1 MTEVQYLYE
10 VATPEE
16 FDLMK
21 LRTLKAKTI
30 CLFKM
35 GKPPLTNPRNL
46 RKSEF
51 TTLIKQVKEMLDTYT
66 DEALTK
72 EFDELC
78 LEEILGDNVDYTK
91 YPIYNLKNLP
101 DVDEGIEGLEVVDGK
116 CEVKVPRKIEE
127 QIVE

>member
-1 MTEVQYLYE
+1 MTESQYLYE

-46 RKSEF
+46 RKSELSS
-51 TTLIKQVKEMLDTYT
+51 LIKQVKEMLDTYT

-72 EFDELC
+72 EFNELC
-78 LEEILGDNVDYTK
+78 LEEILGEKSDYTQ
-91 YPIYNLKNLP
+91 YPVYDLKNAP
-101 DVDEGIEGLEVVDGK
+101 DVDAGIEGLEVINGV
-116 CEVKVPRKIEE
+116 CEVKVPKKLE
-127 QIVE
+127 Q

>member
-1 MTEVQYLYE
+1 MTETQYLYE
-10 VATPEE
+10 VANQEE

-46 RKSEF
+46 RKTEF
-51 TTLIKQVKEMLDTYT
+51 TCLIKQVKEMLDTYT

-78 LEEILGDNVDYTK
+78 LEEVLGEKADYTT
-91 YPIYNLKNLP
+91 YPIYDLTNAP
-101 DVDEGIEGLEVVDGK
+101 DVDAGIEGLEVVDGV

-127 QIVE
+127 Q

>member
-51 TTLIKQVKEMLDTYT
+51 ASLIKQVKEMLDTYT

-72 EFDELC
+72 EFNELC
-78 LEEILGDNVDYTK
+78 LEEILGEKADYTT
-91 YPIYNLKNLP
+91 YPIYDLTNAP
-101 DVDEGIEGLEVVDGK
+101 DIDAGIEGLEVVDGK

-127 QIVE
+127 